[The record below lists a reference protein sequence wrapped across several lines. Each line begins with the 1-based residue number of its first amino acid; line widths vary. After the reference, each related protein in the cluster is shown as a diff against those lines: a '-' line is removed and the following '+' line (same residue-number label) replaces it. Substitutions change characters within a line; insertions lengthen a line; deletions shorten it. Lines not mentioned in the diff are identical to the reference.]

1 MIKSLSFV
9 FPMYNERDN
18 IEKTV
23 LLASQIGHK
32 ITKDFEIIV
41 VDDASNDGSSE
52 FADQLVRRFPELRVV
67 HHLRNGK
74 LGSTL
79 RTGFAK
85 AKKDWVLYIDAD
97 LPIDFK
103 DIKKV
108 VPLTRNA
115 DLIIGYRQ
123 SRAEPIKREIMSK
136 IYNFIIRTIFGVN
149 VRDVNFSF
157 KLFRRSILQ
166 KMTLR
171 SEGSFIDAEFLI
183 QAKKRGYFPLE
194 VGFKYFPRQA
204 GESTLGSF
212 KVALATLKE
221 IWQYLFATNP
231 PSPKFIETIEVS
243 LPSRGKITS
252 IA

>member
-1 MIKSLSFV
+1 MIESLSFV

-23 LLASQIGHK
+23 LLASKIGHK
-32 ITKDFEIIV
+32 ITKDFEIII
-41 VDDASNDGSSE
+41 VDDASTDGSGE
-52 FADQLVRRFPELRVV
+52 IADQMTRSFPELRVI
-67 HHLRNGK
+67 HHCYNGK

-79 RTGFAK
+79 RTGFAR
-85 AKKDWVLYIDAD
+85 AKKEWVLYIDAD

-103 DIKKV
+103 DIKKI
-108 VPLTRNA
+108 VPLTKHA

-123 SRAEPIKREIMSK
+123 SRAESFKREIMSK
-136 IYNFIIRTIFGVN
+136 IYNFMIRTIFGVH

-157 KLFRRSILQ
+157 KLCRRSILQ
-166 KMTLR
+166 KMILR
-171 SEGSFIDAEFLI
+171 SEGSFIDAELLI

-204 GESTLGSF
+204 GKSTLGGF

-221 IWQYLFATNP
+221 VWQYLFTTNP
-231 PSPKFIETIEVS
+231 SPPKFIEVVEVS
-243 LPSRGKITS
+243 GCSGGKIIS